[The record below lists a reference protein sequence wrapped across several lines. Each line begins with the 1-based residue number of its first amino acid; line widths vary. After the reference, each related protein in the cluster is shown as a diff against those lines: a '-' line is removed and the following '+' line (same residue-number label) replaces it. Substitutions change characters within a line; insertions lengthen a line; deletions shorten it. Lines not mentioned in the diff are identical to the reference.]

1 MAKGL
6 STDEILLHLDLDVPE
21 DDIEDLIGE
30 ESSGDESDLEDEM
43 PPESVIPK
51 RRIQQ
56 EETESRNFYK
66 GPVTRSSTRP
76 QYAAGQSNLVAGP
89 SIRPQFPASR
99 SNPVAGPSSRPQFPV
114 GRSNPVAGPSAGPQN
129 AAGRFNPVAG
139 DSTMPQFPA
148 RRSNSVTG
156 PSTRPQVPTG
166 RSNPVPGHSS
176 RPQFPAG
183 RSNSVTGPSTRPQ
196 VPTGQSNPFA
206 GRSNR
211 PQFPAGQSNSVAGR
225 STAPQRTAGPTN
237 PVTAPSAPSIPAQR
251 GPGLGLVDPS
261 MTRAVPAEIRAGRRR
276 RKKKRKIVN
285 NIQDTLDENNY
296 DAYEIPRD
304 KKEFSETWKPTN
316 FPKRTDNWV
325 NQKTVFS
332 NDKEEHEIIKGEVGE
347 VVGRARGATSPL
359 LAWECFFDQKMLSI
373 IVQRTNESIGRARD
387 GMEPKYLNDPRVNYI
402 HYTDE
407 IEIRAL
413 IGLIYWRGLLGM
425 QNHNIKHMFGEDG
438 HHFFGGTMAKNRFAF
453 LVEHLSFDDKLTRP
467 DRWQTDR
474 FAAIREIFEYFNANC
489 SRSVAPG
496 LYLSIDETLAA
507 TRLKTLFTVYNP
519 AKPAKYG
526 ILYRSINSVEVPYTH
541 SVIVMAGKPENTEGA
556 HYYINSVIGSV
567 ERLIMNLKRYQQIDG
582 RIITTDNLYTSVQMA
597 DVLLQH
603 NISTV
608 GTMRINSGG
617 VPKEFKEAKTRAKN
631 SYQVLFKKDKN
642 YITLHS
648 YVVQTKSKKEP
659 KNIIML
665 SSKKTIL
672 GTSKEDHKK
681 PAIIEFYN
689 YTKGKIIIFT

>member
-1 MAKGL
+1 MAKSI
-6 STDEILLHLDLDVPE
+6 STEKILQILDQEDSE
-21 DDIEDLIGE
+21 DDDIEDLLGE
-30 ESSGDESDLEDEM
+30 ESSGVDSDLEEEM
-43 PPESVIPK
+43 PPKDVIP
-51 RRIQQ
+51 RHRIPQ
-56 EETESRNFYK
+56 EETASKNFYK
-66 GPVTRSSTRP
+66 
-76 QYAAGQSNLVAGP
+76 
-89 SIRPQFPASR
+89 
-99 SNPVAGPSSRPQFPV
+99 
-114 GRSNPVAGPSAGPQN
+114 GRSNPVAGPSNRPQYPAGQSDPVARPSTRPQLP
-129 AAGRFNPVAG
+129 AGRSNPVA
-139 DSTMPQFPA
+139 
-148 RRSNSVTG
+148 G
-156 PSTRPQVPTG
+156 PSTRPQYVAG
-166 RSNPVPGHSS
+166 RSNPVAGPTNPVA
-176 RPQFPAG
+176 RPSTGPQLPAG
-183 RSNSVTGPSTRPQ
+183 RSNPVAGPSTRPQ
-196 VPTGQSNPFA
+196 YVA
-206 GRSNR
+206 GRSN
-211 PQFPAGQSNSVAGR
+211 PV
-225 STAPQRTAGPTN
+225 AGPTN
-237 PVTAPSAPSIPAQR
+237 PVAAPSAPVAGPAIPAQR
-251 GPGLGLVDPS
+251 APGLGLVDPS
-261 MTRAVPAEIRAGRRR
+261 ATRAVPAEIRGGRRR
-276 RKKKRKIVN
+276 RKKKINLVK
-285 NIQDTLDENNY
+285 NIRDSLDENNF

-304 KKEFSETWKPTN
+304 KKEFSVSWKPTN
-316 FPKRTDNWV
+316 FPKRTDNWE
-325 NQKTVFS
+325 NQPTVLS
-332 NDKEEHEIIKGEVGE
+332 NGIEEHEIIKGEVGE
-347 VVGRARGATSPL
+347 VMGRARGATSQL

-387 GMEPKYLNDPRVNYI
+387 EMKPHYLNDPKVNYI
-402 HYTDE
+402 HYTDD

-425 QNHNIKHMFGEDG
+425 QNHDIKHMFGEDG

-453 LVEHLSFDDKLTRP
+453 LVEHLSFDNKLTRDEP
-467 DRWQTDR
+467 NRWPTDR
-474 FAAIREIFEYFNANC
+474 FAAIREIFECFNANC

-556 HYYINSVIGSV
+556 RYYTNSVIGSV

-597 DVLLQH
+597 DVFLQH
-603 NISTV
+603 NIRTV

-617 VPKEFKEAKTRAKN
+617 VPKEFKDGKTRAKN

-665 SSKKTIL
+665 SSMKSTL

-681 PAIIEFYN
+681 QKPAIIEFYN
-689 YTKGKIIIFT
+689 FTKGNVNILHNHTKGRNHKKVTSKSRQSHVKATSKSWQNQVKFMSKSRHMIK

>member
-1 MAKGL
+1 MAKSI
-6 STDEILLHLDLDVPE
+6 STENILQILDQEDSE
-21 DDIEDLIGE
+21 DDDIEDLLGE
-30 ESSGDESDLEDEM
+30 ESSGADTDLEDEM
-43 PPESVIPK
+43 PPQDVIP
-51 RRIQQ
+51 RHRIPQ
-56 EETESRNFYK
+56 EETASNFYK
-66 GPVTRSSTRP
+66 G
-76 QYAAGQSNLVAGP
+76 
-89 SIRPQFPASR
+89 R
-99 SNPVAGPSSRPQFPV
+99 SNPVAGPYTRPQYPAGQSDPVARPSTRPQFPA
-114 GRSNPVAGPSAGPQN
+114 GRSNPVAGPS
-129 AAGRFNPVAG
+129 
-139 DSTMPQFPA
+139 
-148 RRSNSVTG
+148 
-156 PSTRPQVPTG
+156 TRPQYVAG
-166 RSNPVPGHSS
+166 RSNPV
-176 RPQFPAG
+176 AG
-183 RSNSVTGPSTRPQ
+183 RSNPV
-196 VPTGQSNPFA
+196 
-206 GRSNR
+206 
-211 PQFPAGQSNSVAGR
+211 
-225 STAPQRTAGPTN
+225 AGPTN
-237 PVTAPSAPSIPAQR
+237 PVARPSTGPQYAARPQHPTSQSIPVAAPSAPVAGPSIPAQR
-251 GPGLGLVDPS
+251 APGLGLVDPS
-261 MTRAVPAEIRAGRRR
+261 VTRAVPAEIRAGRRR
-276 RKKKRKIVN
+276 RKKKINVVK

-304 KKEFSETWKPTN
+304 KKEFSVSWKPTN

-387 GMEPKYLNDPRVNYI
+387 GMKPHYLNDPNVNYI
-402 HYTDE
+402 HYTDD

-425 QNHNIKHMFGEDG
+425 QNHNVKHMFGEDG
-438 HHFFGGTMAKNRFAF
+438 HHFFGGTMAKNRFTF
-453 LVEHLSFDDKLTRP
+453 LLQHLSFDDKLTR
-467 DRWQTDR
+467 DERWPTDR
-474 FAAIREIFEYFNANC
+474 FAAIREIFECFNANC

-496 LYLSIDETLAA
+496 LHLSIDETLAA

-556 HYYINSVIGSV
+556 RYYTNSVIGSV

-597 DVLLQH
+597 DVFLQH

-608 GTMRINSGG
+608 GTMRVNSGG
-617 VPKEFKEAKTRAKN
+617 VPKEFKDTKTRAKN

-665 SSKKTIL
+665 SSMKSIL
-672 GTSKEDHKK
+672 GTSKEDRKKQK

-689 YTKGKIIIFT
+689 FTKGNINILHNHTKGGVIKRSRQSHVRVTSKSRQSHVKVTSKSCQSHVKVTSKSRQSNVKVTSTSSQSQVKVT